1 MGYMSVLDAVGASN
15 QSSRDSYSIPIE
27 SKIELVKP
35 AISTRNL
42 DLYYGTKQIL
52 QGIDFMAAERKVTAL
67 IGPSGCGKSSFLR
80 CINRMNDRISGS
92 RIKGDVFVNGMD
104 PYAKGVDLLK
114 LRREVGM
121 LFQKPNPFA
130 ASIYENVSM
139 APKLHYGLKGDL
151 LDQVVEESL
160 VKAALWDEVKD
171 DLRKKTALELSG
183 GQQQRLCLAR
193 MLAVQPKVLL
203 MDEPCSALDP
213 IASAKVEELIVE
225 LSREYTVLI
234 VTHNLQ
240 QAHRVSD
247 YTAFFMLGE
256 LIELGPTNPM
266 FENPSRPMTQD
277 YLQGRFG

>member
-1 MGYMSVLDAVGASN
+1 MIVETKDV
-15 QSSRDSYSIPIE
+15 E
-27 SKIELVKP
+27 
-35 AISTRNL
+35 
-42 DLYYGTKQIL
+42 LYYGKKQVLREIC
-52 QGIDFMAAERKVTAL
+52 FAAPEKKVTAL

-80 CINRMNDRISGS
+80 CLNRMNDRIPGF
-92 RIKGDVFVNGMD
+92 RMNGEIKVNGIN
-104 PYAKGVDLLK
+104 PYAKGTDLLK

-130 ASIYENVSM
+130 STIYDNIAL
-139 APKLHYGLKGDL
+139 APRLHYGLKGEK
-151 LDQVVEESL
+151 LDEVIEDSL
-160 VKAALWDEVKD
+160 RKAALWHEVKD
-171 DLRKKTALELSG
+171 EFRKKSALELSG

-193 MLAVQPKVLL
+193 MLAVQPQILL

-247 YTAFFMLGE
+247 VTAFFMLGE

-266 FENPSRPMTQD
+266 FEGPDQKMTQD

>member
-1 MGYMSVLDAVGASN
+1 MIVETKAV
-15 QSSRDSYSIPIE
+15 E
-27 SKIELVKP
+27 
-35 AISTRNL
+35 
-42 DLYYGTKQIL
+42 LYYGKKQVLRDIC
-52 QGIDFMAAERKVTAL
+52 FAALEKKVTAL

-80 CINRMNDRISGS
+80 CLNRMNDRIPGF
-92 RIKGDVFVNGMD
+92 RMNGEIKVNGIN
-104 PYAKGVDLLK
+104 PYAKGTDLLK

-130 ASIYENVSM
+130 STIYENIAL
-139 APKLHYGLKGDL
+139 APRLHYGLKGEK
-151 LDQVVEESL
+151 LDEVIEDSL
-160 VKAALWDEVKD
+160 RKAALWHEVKD
-171 DLRKKTALELSG
+171 EYRKKSALELSG

-193 MLAVQPKVLL
+193 MLAVQPQILL

-225 LSREYTVLI
+225 LARDYTVLI

-247 YTAFFMLGE
+247 VTAFFMLGE

-266 FENPSRPMTQD
+266 FEGPDQKMTQD

>member
-1 MGYMSVLDAVGASN
+1 MIVETKDV
-15 QSSRDSYSIPIE
+15 E
-27 SKIELVKP
+27 
-35 AISTRNL
+35 
-42 DLYYGTKQIL
+42 LYYGKKQVLRDIC
-52 QGIDFMAAERKVTAL
+52 FAAPEKKVTAL

-80 CINRMNDRISGS
+80 CLNRMNDRIPGF
-92 RIKGDVFVNGMD
+92 RMNGEVKVGGIN
-104 PYAKGVDLLK
+104 PYAKGTDLLK

-130 ASIYENVSM
+130 STIYDNIAL
-139 APKLHYGLKGDL
+139 APRLHYGLKGEK
-151 LDQVVEESL
+151 LDEVIEDSL
-160 VKAALWDEVKD
+160 RKAALWHEVKD
-171 DLRKKTALELSG
+171 EYRKKSALELSG

-193 MLAVQPKVLL
+193 MLAVQPQILL

-225 LSREYTVLI
+225 LSQQYTVLI

-247 YTAFFMLGE
+247 VTAFFMLGE

-266 FENPSRPMTQD
+266 FEGPDQKMTQD
-277 YLQGRFG
+277 YLKGRFG

>member
-1 MGYMSVLDAVGASN
+1 MIVETQDV
-15 QSSRDSYSIPIE
+15 E
-27 SKIELVKP
+27 
-35 AISTRNL
+35 
-42 DLYYGTKQIL
+42 LYYGKKQVLREIN
-52 QGIDFMAAERKVTAL
+52 FAAPEKKVTAL

-80 CINRMNDRISGS
+80 CLNRMNDRIPGF
-92 RIKGDVFVNGMD
+92 RMNGEVKVDGINPYTKGT
-104 PYAKGVDLLK
+104 DLLR

-130 ASIYENVSM
+130 ATIYENIAL
-139 APKLHYGLKGDL
+139 APRLHYGLKGSQ
-151 LDQVVEESL
+151 LDEVIEDSL
-160 VKAALWDEVKD
+160 RKAALWHEVKD
-171 DLRKKTALELSG
+171 EYRKKSALELSG

-193 MLAVQPKVLL
+193 MLAVQPKILL

-225 LSREYTVLI
+225 LAREYTVLI

-247 YTAFFMLGE
+247 ITAFFMLGE

-266 FENPSRPMTQD
+266 FEGPDQKMTQD